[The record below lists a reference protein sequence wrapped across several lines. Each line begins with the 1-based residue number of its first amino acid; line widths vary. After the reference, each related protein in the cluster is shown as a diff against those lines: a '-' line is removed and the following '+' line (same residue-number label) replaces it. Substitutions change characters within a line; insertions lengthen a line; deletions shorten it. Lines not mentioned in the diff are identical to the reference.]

1 MFFDWVR
8 KMTVDAFYTSAIGI
22 KDLGYVGNTAHSKY
36 VVPPAAMEYA
46 LKRSP
51 FA

>member
-8 KMTVDAFYTSAIGI
+8 KMTVDAFYTSPIGV
-22 KDLGYVGNTAHSKY
+22 KDIGYEGNAPTASMLCRRKR
-36 VVPPAAMEYA
+36 MEYA